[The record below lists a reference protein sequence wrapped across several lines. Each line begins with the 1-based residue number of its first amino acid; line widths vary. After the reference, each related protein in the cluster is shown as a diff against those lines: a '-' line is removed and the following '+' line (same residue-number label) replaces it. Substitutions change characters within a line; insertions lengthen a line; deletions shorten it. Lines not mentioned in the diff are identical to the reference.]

1 MQNKRLSQL
10 VMLVAA
16 FLIGGP
22 AVVSAQL
29 PPPEPFPDS
38 RLEQEITISS
48 PGHLVLFSPVRE
60 VNNEI
65 RSAVM
70 ARLPVKGLGQL
81 YEVQGG
87 ANREEARD
95 HYLRELQTRGAQVL
109 FECSGRNCGRSN
121 VWANQIFDQ
130 SSLYGRDNNQD
141 YLVAG
146 SVDENGK
153 PWLTLVYTVTRAN
166 QRQYVWVEHLVA
178 PQGTEIP
185 GLGNESA
192 RIKGPVIVPWK
203 GGITYRFEWSSADRL
218 IINDWAGEEGARVIL
233 TAYSELKEDESFEES
248 AARAEEAAKSL
259 AQVLAKSGV
268 SESRQTIITVGPAVV
283 IPNPDRQGDRVE
295 VMVITR

>member
-1 MQNKRLSQL
+1 MQNKFLSQS

-16 FLIGGP
+16 FFMGGS
-22 AVVSAQL
+22 ALVSAQM

-38 RLEQEITISS
+38 RLEQEVTISS

-65 RSAVM
+65 RSAAM
-70 ARLPVKGLGQL
+70 ARLPVKGVGQL

-95 HYLRELQTRGAQVL
+95 YYLRELQTLGAQIL

-166 QRQYVWVEHLVA
+166 QRQYVWVEHLVS

-203 GGITYRFEWSSADRL
+203 GSITYRFEWSGADRR
-218 IINDWAGEEGARVIL
+218 IVNDWAGEEGARVIL
-233 TAYSELKEDESFEES
+233 TAYSELKQNESFEES
-248 AARAEEAAKSL
+248 LARAEKAAKSL

-268 SESRQTIITVGPAVV
+268 SESQQTIITVGPAVV
-283 IPNPDRQGDRVE
+283 VPNPDRQGDRVE
-295 VMVITR
+295 LMVITR